1 MCGFTESDG
10 KIGVTMLGAQKIFPY
25 WSGLPQHMHRGLV
38 CGLGCWCL
46 FRVFLLLRSP
56 SAWKRGIFHRL
67 DVLSRLLSV
76 AKRQLGGVFPTPVP
90 LNIKISKQA
99 PLHFLHEE
107 PPPPHHFLNSVLKL
121 FDFFC
126 VAYSPTGCDIP
137 TGHILSYF
145 SYKEV
150 QLFNKRMALK
160 SHRLSCHAF
169 RSFTKYMNLLSLF
182 KKTRWEKRH
191 SLYILKLR
199 IATFTPTATNANH
212 SGGLKHLFFYTNLQT
227 LIF

>member
-1 MCGFTESDG
+1 MCGFTESDW

-76 AKRQLGGVFPTPVP
+76 AETTGRSVSNT
-90 LNIKISKQA
+90 SA
-99 PLHFLHEE
+99 PQHKDQQTGSIAFSAWRTTATTSFSEQCFASGSSLIF
-107 PPPPHHFLNSVLKL
+107 SVLL
-121 FDFFC
+121 
-126 VAYSPTGCDIP
+126 TGCDIP

-160 SHRLSCHAF
+160 SHSHAF
-169 RSFTKYMNLLSLF
+169 RSFTKYINLLSLF